1 MSLVSTIFSVE
12 KQRLLIF
19 SWDYEST
26 EITYST
32 FSNIKETIQICK
44 NKELWLMLRGQSI
57 KHIIIL
63 SDKNIDLKI

>member
-12 KQRLLIF
+12 KLRLLIF

-44 NKELWLMLRGQSI
+44 NKELGLMLRGQSI

-63 SDKNIDLKI
+63 SDKNTELKI

>member
-12 KQRLLIF
+12 KQRLLII

-63 SDKNIDLKI
+63 SDKNTELKI